1 MKYLI
6 FPILFLGILLSN
18 CSKDVNNPAEQAD
31 GNIDFML
38 ISDSDPL
45 ELDSSP
51 AEIETQQA
59 FLVDGLGP
67 FLFWVLNLSEEQKE
81 QMKEICK
88 NHRGEFGRLRSHWRD
103 NQPAWEEIKSK
114 RDSIRQIIYQE
125 ILEILTDEQL
135 KIIKSIQEQLANGQ
149 YPAEIVEVR
158 VAFLTEQLNLSADQQ
173 EKISGW
179 LAEYGTQLL
188 TARDTSENRD
198 EFREA
203 KKAILLELDTK
214 IISILNED
222 QLQKYLKLKQRHNRR
237 HRGMH

>member
-51 AEIETQQA
+51 VEIETQQA

-67 FLFWVLNLSEEQKE
+67 FLFWVLDLSEEQK
-81 QMKEICK
+81 QQLREICK
-88 NHRGEFGRLRSHWRD
+88 GQREEFRGLRSHWADDRPSWD
-103 NQPAWEEIKSK
+103 EIKEK
-114 RDSIRQIIYQE
+114 RDSLRQVIYE
-125 ILEILTDEQL
+125 KLLDILTEDQL
-135 KIIKSIQEQLANGQ
+135 KIIESVQEQLANGQ
-149 YPAEIVEVR
+149 YPTEVIEVR
-158 VAFLTEQLNLSADQQ
+158 VAFLTEQLNLSANQQ